1 MMQCSRFTLH
11 VKIGQKDLF
20 CDITG
25 MQSFVQYN
33 KYGFTLFHIEKMQ

>member
-1 MMQCSRFTLH
+1 MFCEKKVTTCK
-11 VKIGQKDLF
+11 KIGQKDLF
-20 CDITG
+20 CDTAG